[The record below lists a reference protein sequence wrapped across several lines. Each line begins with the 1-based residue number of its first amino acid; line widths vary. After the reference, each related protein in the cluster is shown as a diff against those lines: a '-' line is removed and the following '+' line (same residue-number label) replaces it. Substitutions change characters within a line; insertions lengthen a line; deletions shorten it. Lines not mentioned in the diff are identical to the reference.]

1 MGVGGPVV
9 GSAGARWCGARGSVS
24 VWRASPAG
32 RRRSVTEAWVLQ
44 ASLSSVG
51 VWTTTFESR
60 QGPNTVI
67 TTARP
72 APRSHRCRPRRELVT
87 GPVRPS
93 AAPEQSHRPALR
105 PPMAPSS
112 CLRVRLR
119 APLRTARAPPARWT
133 LPRARPSPRGS
144 GRRPS
149 MPRSRCTSPAPA
161 DARPPVLRPHS
172 CCASCQAR
180 LKASSPSVNSR
191 AFQLHKGT
199 RPDDRCTRRLPGG
212 TAPSARLCL
221 LCTP

>member
-1 MGVGGPVV
+1 MRGPCHCTVGVGGPVA

-105 PPMAPSS
+105 PHGPVFLPASSAP
-112 CLRVRLR
+112 CP
-119 APLRTARAPPARWT
+119 APDSTRSACSLDPPACEA
-133 LPRARPSPRGS
+133 LPTRLG
-144 GRRPS
+144 
-149 MPRSRCTSPAPA
+149 T
-161 DARPPVLRPHS
+161 PPFH
-172 CCASCQAR
+172 AAKQAH
-180 LKASSPSVNSR
+180 V
-191 AFQLHKGT
+191 T
-199 RPDDRCTRRLPGG
+199 CTR
-212 TAPSARLCL
+212 
-221 LCTP
+221 

>member
-1 MGVGGPVV
+1 M
-9 GSAGARWCGARGSVS
+9 
-24 VWRASPAG
+24 WRASPAG

-51 VWTTTFESR
+51 VWTTTLDSR

-93 AAPEQSHRPALR
+93 AAPEQSRRPALR
-105 PPMAPSS
+105 PHGPIFLPASWAP
-112 CLRVRLR
+112 
-119 APLRTARAPPARWT
+119 
-133 LPRARPSPRGS
+133 RPSPDSTRSACSLDPPACEALPTRLGTPPS
-144 GRRPS
+144 HAAKQVCVTCTRRRPA
-149 MPRSRCTSPAPA
+149 T
-161 DARPPVLRPHS
+161 VLRPHP

-212 TAPSARLCL
+212 TAPSARLCP
-221 LCTP
+221 LCTPRGVRHARGVC